1 MLDSHHW
8 QWRVSG
14 SSTCCLK
21 SYVTSTHPRWRLS
34 KRDWMNTSVRY
45 RISQLYQIVAEQLPA
60 TVCFTSFRCW
70 EPSDRIESNNT
81 LTRQDK
87 WSVSVSRCSKVCSWH
102 YCLQF
107 EMEKRCE
114 WIHLLDPVLM
124 PGCSS
129 RSSWGLWS
137 SQDLPY
143 GLTSPMESL
152 EDRNPQKFH
161 TKELKN

>member
-21 SYVTSTHPRWRLS
+21 SYVTLTHPRWRLS

-114 WIHLLDPVLM
+114 WIHLLGTLCWCRDARAGVREVFEAVKTCRT
-124 PGCSS
+124 GWHH
-129 RSSWGLWS
+129 RW
-137 SQDLPY
+137 
-143 GLTSPMESL
+143 
-152 EDRNPQKFH
+152 KA
-161 TKELKN
+161 